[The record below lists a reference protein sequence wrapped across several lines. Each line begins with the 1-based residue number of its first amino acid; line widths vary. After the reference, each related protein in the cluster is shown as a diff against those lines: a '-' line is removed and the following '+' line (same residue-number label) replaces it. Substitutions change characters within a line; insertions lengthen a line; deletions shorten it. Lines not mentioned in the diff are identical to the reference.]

1 VKGKRR
7 RKGDPT
13 SIVSRRFNNSNGSGA
28 IMGAGSLGLK
38 KLGCTTSD
46 GTSYTTYISLLPNWM

>member
-13 SIVSRRFNNSNGSGA
+13 SIVSRRFNNSNGTGT
-28 IMGAGSLGLK
+28 IMGAGSLGSK

-46 GTSYTTYISLLPNWM
+46 GTYTTYISSLPDWM